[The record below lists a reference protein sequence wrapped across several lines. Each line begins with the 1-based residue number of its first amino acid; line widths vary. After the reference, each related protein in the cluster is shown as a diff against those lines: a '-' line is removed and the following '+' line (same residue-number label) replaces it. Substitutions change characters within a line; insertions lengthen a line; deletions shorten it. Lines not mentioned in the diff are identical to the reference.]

1 MAKNPSMLE
10 YPYLTAF
17 SCYRWPPLLEH
28 PTAPVRPG
36 GTGRPLSYPGAST
49 SGSATSLSPGPGWT
63 SMKDEDSGESEVE
76 VEVDE
81 LAGDDD
87 EMDVEP
93 EFEHEGGA
101 VETAHVQSRG
111 ADIQDAVRRHSF

>member
-49 SGSATSLSPGPGWT
+49 SGGATSLSPGPVWT
-63 SMKDEDSGESEVE
+63 SMKDEDSGESEIE

-81 LAGDDD
+81 LAGDD

-93 EFEHEGGA
+93 EVEREGGA
-101 VETAHVQSRG
+101 VAHVQAPR